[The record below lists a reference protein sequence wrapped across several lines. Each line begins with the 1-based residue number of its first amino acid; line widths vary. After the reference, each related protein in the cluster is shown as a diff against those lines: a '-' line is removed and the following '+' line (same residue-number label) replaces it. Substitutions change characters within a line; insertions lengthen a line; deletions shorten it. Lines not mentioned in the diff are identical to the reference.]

1 MVEAHEEAQKKTN
14 DDENNATFIQ
24 IAMML
29 IVVAENK
36 GETDNNQHKARYQAA
51 ACYDDAVMWPFLQK
65 LLQLMSN
72 PKATM
77 ITISEWNIWDVHRP
91 RIL

>member
-36 GETDNNQHKARYQAA
+36 GETDNNLYRQIRKYVVYRLCTA
-51 ACYDDAVMWPFLQK
+51 
-65 LLQLMSN
+65 SN
-72 PKATM
+72 CNSTFNV
-77 ITISEWNIWDVHRP
+77 S
-91 RIL
+91 